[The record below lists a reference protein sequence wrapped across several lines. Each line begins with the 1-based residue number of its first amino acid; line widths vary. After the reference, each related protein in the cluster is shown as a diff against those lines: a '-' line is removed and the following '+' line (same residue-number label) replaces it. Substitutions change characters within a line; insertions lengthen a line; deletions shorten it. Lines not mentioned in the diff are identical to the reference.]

1 MAYIGNQQT
10 QGFSQ
15 VPAKQDL
22 TGATGTSLTL
32 THAVASAEGIDLFI
46 NNVRQEP
53 TTAYSVGA
61 DGVTVTL
68 TGSVVATDDIYVVY
82 NSLALQ
88 TTVTPDASVS
98 TAKIIDG
105 SVTMDKLATSGT
117 LPALNG
123 SNLTNV
129 GQVIGISTPTILRG
143 DVSVNAGLTQL
154 GSASLY
160 YVSGTGILTNT
171 YTKKSSTS
179 IITAHWNINYHQ
191 NTSGVGTH
199 GFFCAAG
206 TSGNTDTII
215 AMPQDFNRIIDDLSV
230 AKTFSFSGSG
240 PFVGLA
246 AGSYDFIMGPVRGSD
261 PGGTTGFRWNYREH
275 GDQPANSLQTS
286 YLYVTETEV

>member
-1 MAYIGNQQT
+1 MGYVGNQQT
-10 QGFSQ
+10 EGFSQ
-15 VPAKQDL
+15 IPAKQDL

-53 TTAYSVGA
+53 TEAYSVVGTA
-61 DGVTVTL
+61 VTL

-88 TTVTPDASVS
+88 TTVPPDASVS

>member
-1 MAYIGNQQT
+1 MGYVGNQQT
-10 QGFSQ
+10 EGFSQ

-53 TTAYSVGA
+53 TEAYSVVGTA
-61 DGVTVTL
+61 VTL

-88 TTVTPDASVS
+88 TTVPPDASVS

-179 IITAHWNINYHQ
+179 IITAHWNVNYHQ

-261 PGGTTGFRWNYREH
+261 PGVTTGFRWNYREH